1 MASGGNNCNDV
12 PENQLIKT
20 SNLSQT
26 HNPQEAVIAKKICF
40 VTNFT
45 ELEITKIQVNYWGP
59 DALWP
64 VQPKFSVGGPRATWP
79 TLQGPHGVHR

>member
-45 ELEITKIQVNYWGP
+45 ELEITKIQVNYWWAKCIVAHP
-59 DALWP
+59 AHAAASP
-64 VQPKFSVGGPRATWP
+64 MAVCEHKT
-79 TLQGPHGVHR
+79 